1 MSALAYTCL
10 DTLTLTYIHT
20 LVHISTYT
28 YVNMHIYTHT
38 LKKANLT
45 HTHTMLR
52 IYEMVGSVL
61 GT

>member
-38 LKKANLT
+38 LKKSKPYT
-45 HTHTMLR
+45 HTHNAQDL
-52 IYEMVGSVL
+52 
-61 GT
+61 